1 MENRNNGK
9 GKRAA
14 ARGSR
19 LRRMFESRGVYIAL
33 CSLAVIIGIFA
44 YVGRAARRTGSN
56 VSFDDAAWQKA
67 VSESKIESE
76 SELDNGEDS
85 SDADGRTDRDAEEG
99 ADGTADGGSAMKEIK
114 PSGADSSAAQT
125 AVPRENVIDVDAA
138 AVKASAQVAA
148 PAAQSDSG
156 MSEPCV
162 GRVIAECSLDD
173 LVYCAAMDDWRTH
186 NGIDYAAAEGESV
199 HAAAAG
205 TVSRVYSDDMLG
217 ATVVIDHGDGIST
230 LYGSLADIDSVK
242 VGASV
247 AKGDVIGTVGKSC
260 ALEKNL
266 EPHLHFE
273 VLKDGNPENPDVHF
287 AS

>member
-1 MENRNNGK
+1 MENRNSGK

-44 YVGRAARRTGSN
+44 YAGRAARRTDSN

-76 SELDNGEDS
+76 SDNGEGS
-85 SDADGRTDRDAEEG
+85 SDTDKSTDRGAEEG
-99 ADGTADGGSAMKEIK
+99 ADGKTDGGSAMKEIK
-114 PSGADSSAAQT
+114 PSGEDSAAAQT

-156 MSEPCV
+156 MSEPCE

>member
-76 SELDNGEDS
+76 SESDKGEGS
-85 SDADGRTDRDAEEG
+85 SDADGRTDRGAEEG

-114 PSGADSSAAQT
+114 PSGAEGSAAQT

-247 AKGDVIGTVGKSC
+247 AKGDVIGTVGKPC

>member
-76 SELDNGEDS
+76 SESDKGEGGFGTDK
-85 SDADGRTDRDAEEG
+85 RTDRGAEEG
-99 ADGTADGGSAMKEIK
+99 ADGKTDGGSAMKEIK
-114 PSGADSSAAQT
+114 PSGAEGSAAQT

-138 AVKASAQVAA
+138 AVKASAHLAT

>member
-1 MENRNNGK
+1 MENRSNGK

-44 YVGRAARRTGSN
+44 YAGRTARRTDSN

-76 SELDNGEDS
+76 SESDKGEGSFGTDKS
-85 SDADGRTDRDAEEG
+85 TDRDAEEG
-99 ADGTADGGSAMKEIK
+99 ADGKTDGGSAMKEIK
-114 PSGADSSAAQT
+114 PSGEDSAAAQT

-156 MSEPCV
+156 MSEPCE

-217 ATVVIDHGDGIST
+217 ATVVIDHGDGVST

>member
-44 YVGRAARRTGSN
+44 YAGRAARRTGSN

-76 SELDNGEDS
+76 SESDKGEGS
-85 SDADGRTDRDAEEG
+85 SDVDGRTDRGAEEG
-99 ADGTADGGSAMKEIK
+99 ADGKTDGGSAMKEIK
-114 PSGADSSAAQT
+114 PSGAEGSAAQT

>member
-1 MENRNNGK
+1 MK
-9 GKRAA
+9 D
-14 ARGSR
+14 GS
-19 LRRMFESRGVYIAL
+19 E
-33 CSLAVIIGIFA
+33 
-44 YVGRAARRTGSN
+44 
-56 VSFDDAAWQKA
+56 
-67 VSESKIESE
+67 
-76 SELDNGEDS
+76 
-85 SDADGRTDRDAEEG
+85 EEG
-99 ADGTADGGSAMKEIK
+99 ADGKTDGGSAMKEIK
-114 PSGADSSAAQT
+114 PSGAEGSAAQT

>member
-1 MENRNNGK
+1 MENRSNGK

-44 YVGRAARRTGSN
+44 YAGRTARRTDSN

-67 VSESKIESE
+67 VSESEIESE
-76 SELDNGEDS
+76 SE
-85 SDADGRTDRDAEEG
+85 SDKGAGGFGTDKRTDRGAEEG
-99 ADGTADGGSAMKEIK
+99 ADGKTDGGSAMTEIK
-114 PSGADSSAAQT
+114 PSGADSDAAQT

-138 AVKASAQVAA
+138 AVKASAHLAA
-148 PAAQSDSG
+148 PAAQSDSK
-156 MSEPCV
+156 MSEPCE

-217 ATVVIDHGDGIST
+217 ATVVIDHGDGVST

-247 AKGDVIGTVGKSC
+247 AKGDVIGAVGKSC

>member
-1 MENRNNGK
+1 MENRNSGK

-14 ARGSR
+14 ASKSR

-44 YVGRAARRTGSN
+44 YVGRAARRSDSN

-76 SELDNGEDS
+76 SESDNGEGS
-85 SDADGRTDRDAEEG
+85 SDTDERTDGSAEEG
-99 ADGTADGGSAMKEIK
+99 TDGTAAGGSAMKEIK
-114 PSGADSSAAQT
+114 PSGADGSAAQT

-162 GRVIAECSLDD
+162 GRVITECSLDD

-230 LYGSLADIDSVK
+230 LYGSLADTDSVK

>member
-44 YVGRAARRTGSN
+44 YAGRAARRTGSN

-76 SELDNGEDS
+76 SESDNGEDS
-85 SDADGRTDRDAEEG
+85 SDTDGRTDGSEEEG

-114 PSGADSSAAQT
+114 PSGAEGSAAQT
-125 AVPRENVIDVDAA
+125 AVPRENVIDVDTA
-138 AVKASAQVAA
+138 AVKASAHLAA

>member
-44 YVGRAARRTGSN
+44 YVGRAARRTDSN

-76 SELDNGEDS
+76 SESDKGEGS
-85 SDADGRTDRDAEEG
+85 SDVDGRTDRGAEEG
-99 ADGTADGGSAMKEIK
+99 ADGKTDGGSAMKEIK
-114 PSGADSSAAQT
+114 PSGAEGSAAQT

>member
-1 MENRNNGK
+1 MENRSNGK

-44 YVGRAARRTGSN
+44 YAGRTARRTDSN

-76 SELDNGEDS
+76 SESDKGEGS
-85 SDADGRTDRDAEEG
+85 SDADGRTDRGAEEG
-99 ADGTADGGSAMKEIK
+99 ADGKTDGGSAMKEIK
-114 PSGADSSAAQT
+114 PSGEDSAAAQT

-156 MSEPCV
+156 MSEPCE

>member
-1 MENRNNGK
+1 MENRNSGK

-44 YVGRAARRTGSN
+44 YAGRTARRTDSN

-67 VSESKIESE
+67 VSESKIKSESE
-76 SELDNGEDS
+76 SDKGEGS
-85 SDADGRTDRDAEEG
+85 SDTDKSTDRGAEEG
-99 ADGTADGGSAMKEIK
+99 ADGKTDGGSAMKEIK
-114 PSGADSSAAQT
+114 PSGEDSAAAQT

-156 MSEPCV
+156 MSEPCE

-217 ATVVIDHGDGIST
+217 ATVVIDHGDGVST

-247 AKGDVIGTVGKSC
+247 AKGDVIGAVGKSC

>member
-1 MENRNNGK
+1 MENRSNGK

-44 YVGRAARRTGSN
+44 YAGRTARRTDSN

-76 SELDNGEDS
+76 SESDKGEGS
-85 SDADGRTDRDAEEG
+85 SDADGRTDRGAEEG
-99 ADGTADGGSAMKEIK
+99 ADGKTDGGSAMKEIK
-114 PSGADSSAAQT
+114 PSGEDSAAAQT

-156 MSEPCV
+156 MSEPCE

-217 ATVVIDHGDGIST
+217 ATVVIDHGDGVST

>member
-76 SELDNGEDS
+76 SDKGEGS
-85 SDADGRTDRDAEEG
+85 SDTDGRTDGSEEEG
-99 ADGTADGGSAMKEIK
+99 ADGKTDGGSAMKEIK
-114 PSGADSSAAQT
+114 PSGAEGSAAQT

>member
-76 SELDNGEDS
+76 SESDKGEGS
-85 SDADGRTDRDAEEG
+85 SDADGSTDRGAEEG
-99 ADGTADGGSAMKEIK
+99 ADGKTDGGSAMKEIK
-114 PSGADSSAAQT
+114 PSGEDSAAAQT

-156 MSEPCV
+156 MSEPCE

-247 AKGDVIGTVGKSC
+247 AKGDVIGAVGKSC

>member
-76 SELDNGEDS
+76 SESDKGEGS
-85 SDADGRTDRDAEEG
+85 SDTDGRTDGSEEEG
-99 ADGTADGGSAMKEIK
+99 ADGKTDGGSAMKEIK
-114 PSGADSSAAQT
+114 PSGAEGSAAQT

-247 AKGDVIGTVGKSC
+247 AKGDVIGAVGKPC

>member
-76 SELDNGEDS
+76 SDKGEGS
-85 SDADGRTDRDAEEG
+85 SDADGSTDRGAEEG
-99 ADGTADGGSAMKEIK
+99 ADGKTDGGSAMKEIK
-114 PSGADSSAAQT
+114 PSGAEGSAAQT

-247 AKGDVIGTVGKSC
+247 AKGDVIGTVGKPC

>member
-76 SELDNGEDS
+76 SDKGEGS
-85 SDADGRTDRDAEEG
+85 SDADGRTDRGAEEG

-114 PSGADSSAAQT
+114 PSGAEGSAAQT

>member
-1 MENRNNGK
+1 MKTALVFEG
-9 GKRAA
+9 GASRALFTC
-14 ARGSR
+14 G
-19 LRRMFESRGVYIAL
+19 
-33 CSLAVIIGIFA
+33 
-44 YVGRAARRTGSN
+44 
-56 VSFDDAAWQKA
+56 
-67 VSESKIESE
+67 
-76 SELDNGEDS
+76 
-85 SDADGRTDRDAEEG
+85 
-99 ADGTADGGSAMKEIK
+99 
-114 PSGADSSAAQT
+114 
-125 AVPRENVIDVDAA
+125 VIDVLLENNIRADYLIG
-138 AVKASAQVAA
+138 VSAGI
-148 PAAQSDSG
+148 S
-156 MSEPCV
+156 
-162 GRVIAECSLDD
+162 
-173 LVYCAAMDDWRTH
+173 Y
-186 NGIDYAAAEGESV
+186 GIDYAAAEGESV

>member
-1 MENRNNGK
+1 MENRSNGK

-44 YVGRAARRTGSN
+44 YVGRAARRTDSN

-76 SELDNGEDS
+76 SESDNGEGS
-85 SDADGRTDRDAEEG
+85 SDTDKSTDRGAEEG
-99 ADGTADGGSAMKEIK
+99 ADGKTDGGSAMKEIK
-114 PSGADSSAAQT
+114 PSGEDSAAAQT

-156 MSEPCV
+156 MSEPCE

>member
-76 SELDNGEDS
+76 SESDKGGGS
-85 SDADGRTDRDAEEG
+85 SDADGSTDRGAEEG
-99 ADGTADGGSAMKEIK
+99 ADGGSAMKEIK
-114 PSGADSSAAQT
+114 PSGADSSASQT

-247 AKGDVIGTVGKSC
+247 AKGDVIGAVGKPC

>member
-76 SELDNGEDS
+76 SESDKGEGS
-85 SDADGRTDRDAEEG
+85 SDTDKSTDRGAEEG
-99 ADGTADGGSAMKEIK
+99 ADGKTDGGSAMKEIK
-114 PSGADSSAAQT
+114 PSGEDSAAAQT

-156 MSEPCV
+156 MSEPCE

>member
-1 MENRNNGK
+1 MENRNSGK

-44 YVGRAARRTGSN
+44 YAGRAARRTDSN

-76 SELDNGEDS
+76 SESDKGEGS
-85 SDADGRTDRDAEEG
+85 SDTDKSTDRGAEEG
-99 ADGTADGGSAMKEIK
+99 AGDKTDGGSAMKEIK
-114 PSGADSSAAQT
+114 PSGEDSAAAQT

-156 MSEPCV
+156 MSEPCI
-162 GRVIAECSLDD
+162 GRVIAKCSLDD

-217 ATVVIDHGDGIST
+217 ATVVIDHGDGVST
-230 LYGSLADIDSVK
+230 LYGSLADTDSVK